1 MNKCGGSNK
10 ACSWDNFLEK
20 NKKNSMHI
28 KDFKVGLIGSITS
41 FRVLRES
48 ISLIKSCANYE
59 NLVGT
64 NYF

>member
-1 MNKCGGSNK
+1 MEVLIRHVVGTI
-10 ACSWDNFLEK
+10 FLGK

-28 KDFKVGLIGSITS
+28 KDFKVGLM
-41 FRVLRES
+41 VLFPLLEYSES